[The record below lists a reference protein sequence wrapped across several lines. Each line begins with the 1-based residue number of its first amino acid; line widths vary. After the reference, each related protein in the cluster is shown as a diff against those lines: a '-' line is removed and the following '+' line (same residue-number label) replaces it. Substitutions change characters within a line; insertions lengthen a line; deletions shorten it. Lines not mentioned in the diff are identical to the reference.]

1 MGIFIGIPALNHAVL
16 KGCYKKLGNPVFDAE
31 GVNIAYTAADDHAA
45 FVIKNG
51 QIISP
56 EFLNVDNPTFGAD
69 QSIAYLATIGTLEG
83 NLVSN
88 LSSFVMVN
96 QKKVSPKFKSSV
108 TYRFDKTGKNIYF
121 AGFEQFDKMILIGS
135 FNLGDLK

>member
-1 MGIFIGIPALNHAVL
+1 
-16 KGCYKKLGNPVFDAE
+16 
-31 GVNIAYTAADDHAA
+31 
-45 FVIKNG
+45 VIKNG